1 MKKSTNEILEKYN
14 EMYEQE
20 VITKIN
26 DDTLAEREVDIQVQ
40 KGNEVNGEEKTEE
53 EQISEEENALL
64 DRVIQEEIDAQDSYT
79 VKAGLVDHPAIA
91 DMFKCL
97 AKEELQHQVL
107 LENLRKG
114 EFYTRE
120 TPIQTRRVVIEPKDM
135 TENDMKYI
143 EMLMTEEKDAMMSYS
158 ELGQKSKSQI
168 LQENFV

>member
-40 KGNEVNGEEKTEE
+40 KGNEVNGEENVEE

-91 DMFKCL
+91 DRLKCL
-97 AKEELQHQVL
+97 AKEELQQQV
-107 LENLRKG
+107 
-114 EFYTRE
+114 
-120 TPIQTRRVVIEPKDM
+120 
-135 TENDMKYI
+135 
-143 EMLMTEEKDAMMSYS
+143 
-158 ELGQKSKSQI
+158 
-168 LQENFV
+168 